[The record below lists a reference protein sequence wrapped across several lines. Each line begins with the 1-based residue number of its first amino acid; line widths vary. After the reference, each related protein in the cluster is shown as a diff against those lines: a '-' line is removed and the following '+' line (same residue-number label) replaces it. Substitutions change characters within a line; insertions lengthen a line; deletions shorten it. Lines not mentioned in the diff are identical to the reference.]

1 MPDTGVRLAG
11 PVALGTSAS
20 TIYTVP
26 ASTTTTV
33 RNIHVNN
40 ESTTTAVTVT
50 LSIGTDG
57 AGKRFLGPGLSIP
70 ASNSY
75 DWSGFLILAAGEV
88 IQATASVATSLTA
101 TISGIQTA

>member
-1 MPDTGVRLAG
+1 MPDAGVRAG
-11 PVALGTSAS
+11 PTSLTTSAA
-20 TIYTVP
+20 TLYTVP

-33 RNIHVNN
+33 RNVHIAN

-70 ASNSY
+70 ASSSY
-75 DWSGFLILAAGEV
+75 DWSGFLILAATEV
-88 IQATASVATSLTA
+88 IQGTASAATSLTV
-101 TISGIQTA
+101 TISGIQTT

>member
-1 MPDTGVRLAG
+1 MPDIGVRAG
-11 PVALGTSAS
+11 PTALTTSAA
-20 TIYTVP
+20 TLYTVP

-33 RNIHVNN
+33 RNIHIAN

-70 ASNSY
+70 ASSSY
-75 DWSGFLILAAGEV
+75 DWSGFLILAAAEILQG
-88 IQATASVATSLTA
+88 TASAATSLTV
-101 TISGIQTA
+101 TISGIQTT